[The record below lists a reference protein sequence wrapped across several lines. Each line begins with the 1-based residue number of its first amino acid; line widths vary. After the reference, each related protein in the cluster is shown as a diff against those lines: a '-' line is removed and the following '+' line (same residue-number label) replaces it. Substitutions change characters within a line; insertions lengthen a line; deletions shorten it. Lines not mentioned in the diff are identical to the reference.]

1 MQEKEKGKID
11 AASFGAGYAFGYMVA
26 VRDLSERI
34 AAFMERELKCAR
46 RHYEDF
52 QRDGRGSKDAD

>member
-26 VRDLSERI
+26 VRDLRERI
-34 AAFMERELKCAR
+34 AAFMEREQECAR

-52 QRDGRGSKDAD
+52 RRDERGSNDAD